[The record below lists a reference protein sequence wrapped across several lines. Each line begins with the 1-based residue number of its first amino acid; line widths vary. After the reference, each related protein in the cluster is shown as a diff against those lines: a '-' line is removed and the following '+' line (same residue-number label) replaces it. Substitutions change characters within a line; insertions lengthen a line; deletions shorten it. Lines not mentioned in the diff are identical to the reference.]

1 MIYVSIYRKF
11 TNSYYAHLHW
21 PSSRY
26 QFRTE
31 ISFEKGK
38 QIIEIDSSSFLGG
51 NGNSNR
57 DWCND
62 LIFLGWLHTLKFT
75 SHFSRRLLELTKL
88 PLWFVMIVAHGER
101 EQTALENNIVTI
113 GWNEMSDIRN
123 VKDRWR
129 ASFVYQFVEIL
140 SSTLIYSNF
149 N

>member
-1 MIYVSIYRKF
+1 
-11 TNSYYAHLHW
+11 
-21 PSSRY
+21 
-26 QFRTE
+26 
-31 ISFEKGK
+31 
-38 QIIEIDSSSFLGG
+38 
-51 NGNSNR
+51 
-57 DWCND
+57 
-62 LIFLGWLHTLKFT
+62 
-75 SHFSRRLLELTKL
+75 
-88 PLWFVMIVAHGER
+88 MIVAHGER